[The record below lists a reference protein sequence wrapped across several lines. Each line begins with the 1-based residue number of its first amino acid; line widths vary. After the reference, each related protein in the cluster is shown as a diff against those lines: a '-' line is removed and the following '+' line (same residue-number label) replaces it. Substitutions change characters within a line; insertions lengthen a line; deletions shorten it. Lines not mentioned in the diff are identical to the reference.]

1 MGRWVSGRCSVGRWV
16 NWSVGLIKPDSES
29 LSLNGDHIK
38 SIASQARRTCNLWE
52 HIFLSELF
60 E

>member
-1 MGRWVSGRCSVGRWV
+1 MGRWVSGRCSVGK
-16 NWSVGLIKPDSES
+16 WSVDLIKPGSES
-29 LSLNGDHIK
+29 LSLDGDHIK
-38 SIASQARRTCNLWE
+38 SIAPQARRTCNLWE